1 MLINIYFAKR
11 LSLTVREIPE
21 SFFLQWIYVSVKR
34 DFRFERTYRYK
45 FINIVQVKARNAFY
59 MSLLN
64 QHGKSNVRFVRENV
78 SQCNFFF
85 Q

>member
-21 SFFLQWIYVSVKR
+21 SFFLQRIFNVSVKR

-45 FINIVQVKARNAFY
+45 FINIVQVKPRNAFY
-59 MSLLN
+59 E
-64 QHGKSNVRFVRENV
+64 FA
-78 SQCNFFF
+78 
-85 Q
+85 